1 MGCSP
6 LSRHSYRPRTTLSTV
21 VAPICIARFSLPAR
35 AWFPLSTYPP
45 VGGVRR
51 VFRRLTSSYPRA
63 GSCRARFSRC
73 WLRGLPSSV
82 LVSTISGKAK
92 RPFPRNGSP
101 YRLLTPPIPVI
112 EGCASRVWGRARR
125 SESFSPAPP
134 SLRIFPLFYRWHG
147 GLAPCA
153 CQVRLSAAVPDG
165 SVPIHA
171 LAAFGKRSAPLH
183 TPWLP
188 VATQP
193 LSRATVCLCCMS
205 FCISA
210 RSGSWL
216 VCAKRLQ

>member
-1 MGCSP
+1 M
-6 LSRHSYRPRTTLSTV
+6 PR
-21 VAPICIARFSLPAR
+21 AARSCE
-35 AWFPLSTYPP
+35 
-45 VGGVRR
+45 RR
-51 VFRRLTSSYPRA
+51 VQEP
-63 GSCRARFSRC
+63 SCHDLFLGDARDQSAAVKNF
-73 WLRGLPSSV
+73 P
-82 LVSTISGKAK
+82 KAK
-92 RPFPRNGSP
+92 RPFPVNAP
-101 YRLLTPPIPVI
+101 RLPTPPIPVI
-112 EGCASRVWGRARR
+112 ADWEVSGVIQGFGGAARR
-125 SESFSPAPP
+125 RASFSPEPP